1 MECLKKKL
9 IFITGTPRSG
19 TSLLTKIIDSH
30 PDIALLMENI
40 FGNRRR
46 HWMRAEF
53 WNSSQQLKK
62 ELKKTYYQ
70 LKEPVVGNKVVT
82 PDVWDAGDIFQF
94 CTSFQSFKIIYI
106 VRDPKEVAFS
116 RLKREPKDFLK
127 VYSIEAQKNI
137 LLDFRS
143 RFHTY
148 ISSWRQSIENYW
160 KLKDAVE
167 DKIKLVYYEDFCQD
181 FENHIRDIFL
191 FLNIDFS
198 EKVLNWFDLPH
209 HNQNGHLEKNLK
221 YPDTGIITPSV
232 SHEKIPKQLDEALE
246 LIKWQYDLWK
256 NRNL

>member
-1 MECLKKKL
+1 MDYLKKKL

-46 HWMRAEF
+46 HWKRAEF
-53 WNSSQQLKK
+53 WNSSQKLKT
-62 ELKKTYYQ
+62 ELKKTYSR
-70 LKEPVVGNKVVT
+70 LKEPVVGTKVVT
-82 PDVWDAGDIFQF
+82 PDVWDAGDVFQF
-94 CTSFQSFKIIYI
+94 CSYFQSFKIIYI
-106 VRDPKEVAFS
+106 VRDPKEVALS
-116 RLKREPKDFLK
+116 RLKREPENFSK
-127 VYSIEAQKNI
+127 VFSIEAQKNI

-148 ISSWRQSIENYW
+148 ISSWRQSVENYW
-160 KLKDAVE
+160 KLRDAVG

-181 FENHIRDIFL
+181 FENQIRDIFI
-191 FLNIDFS
+191 FFEIDFS
-198 EKVLNWFDLPH
+198 EKVLKWFEMPH
-209 HNQNGHLEKNLK
+209 HNQNGCLEWNLK

-232 SHEKIPKQLDEALE
+232 SHEKIPKQLEEVLE
-246 LIKWQYDLWK
+246 LIKWQYVLWK